1 MAHIRDIR
9 PSALEI
15 KFLLDPATAAGVASW
30 ARANLAP
37 DPNGGGAWGDE
48 YLTTSLYFDNASY
61 DVFNR
66 QGSFGRSKYRIRRYG
81 QESSAFLERK
91 MRQPAVLAKR
101 RTRLSC
107 DDLDHLSVATVDPE
121 WPGYWFH
128 RRVAARQLGPVCQV
142 SYARMARGGA
152 SDGHPIRLTLDHDLR
167 VQPVERHEFQQGGGI
182 AAAPDLFILE
192 LKYQGTSPSLFR
204 HLAEEFALTPQPAS
218 KYRLGLAALGK
229 TTPIPS
235 APGESI
241 QASYA

>member
-15 KFLLDPATAAGVASW
+15 KFLLDPAIAAGVASW

-48 YLTTSLYFDNASY
+48 YQTTSLYFDNASY

-66 QGSFGRSKYRIRRYG
+66 RGSFGRSKYRIRRYG
-81 QESSAFLERK
+81 EESSAFLERK

-107 DDLDHLSVATVDPE
+107 DDLEQLSAATVDPE

-128 RRVAARQLGPVCQV
+128 RRVAARQLRPVCQV
-142 SYARMARGGA
+142 SYARMARGA
-152 SDGHPIRLTLDHDLR
+152 TSDGHAIRLTLDHDLR
-167 VQPVERHEFQQGGGI
+167 VRPAAGHEFESGDGI
-182 AAAPDLFILE
+182 AAAPDVYILE
-192 LKYQGTSPSLFR
+192 LKYQGTSPALFR
-204 HLAEEFALTPQPAS
+204 RLAEEFALTAQPAS
-218 KYRLGLAALGK
+218 KYRMGLAALGK
-229 TTPIPS
+229 TAPVLTV
-235 APGESI
+235 PGESV

>member
-37 DPNGGGAWGDE
+37 DPNGTGSWGDE
-48 YLTTSLYFDNASY
+48 YLTTSLYFDTPGY

-66 QGSFGRSKYRIRRYG
+66 RGSFGRSKYRIRRYG
-81 QESSAFLERK
+81 EESSAFLERK

-107 DDLDHLSVATVDPE
+107 EDLDHLSGAKVDPE

-128 RRVAARQLGPVCQV
+128 RRVTARQLRPICQV
-142 SYARMARGGA
+142 SYERMARAGV

-167 VQPVERHEFQQGGGI
+167 AQPVEQHRFAHGSGI
-182 AAAPDLFILE
+182 AAAPDRMILE
-192 LKYQGTSPSLFR
+192 LKYQGTSPAIFR
-204 HLAEEFALTPQPAS
+204 RLAEEFALTPQPAS
-218 KYRLGLAALGK
+218 KYRLGLTALGAVA
-229 TTPIPS
+229 PVPNEPGAS
-235 APGESI
+235 AE
-241 QASYA
+241 AYA

>member
-15 KFLLDPATAAGVASW
+15 KFLLDSATAAGVASW

-37 DPNGGGAWGDE
+37 DPNGSGAWGDE

-66 QGSFGRSKYRIRRYG
+66 RGSFGRSKYRIRRYG
-81 QESSAFLERK
+81 EESSAFLERK

-101 RTRLSC
+101 RTRLPC
-107 DDLDHLSVATVDPE
+107 DDLDQLSVATFDPE

-128 RRVAARQLGPVCQV
+128 RRVAARQLRPVCQV

-152 SDGHPIRLTLDHDLR
+152 SDGHPMRLTLDHDLR
-167 VQPVERHEFQQGGGI
+167 VQPVTRHEFEKGDGI

-192 LKYQGTSPSLFR
+192 LKYQGTSPALFR
-204 HLAEEFALTPQPAS
+204 RLAEEFALTPQPAS
-218 KYRLGLAALGK
+218 KYRLGLTALGK
-229 TTPIPS
+229 TAPILS
-235 APGESI
+235 VPGESI
-241 QASYA
+241 QAQYA